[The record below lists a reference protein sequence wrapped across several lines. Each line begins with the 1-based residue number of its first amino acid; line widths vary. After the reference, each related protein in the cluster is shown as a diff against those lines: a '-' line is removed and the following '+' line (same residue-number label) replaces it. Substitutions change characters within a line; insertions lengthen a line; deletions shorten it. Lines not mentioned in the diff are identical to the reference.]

1 MDSASEQFLCPGVHC
16 TAPQIKRPF
25 LPNVANLP
33 LSLLGFQIF
42 YGVCLFS
49 DLWNDNLEQAALV
62 CGISFIGPTLSDVTT
77 WNELSEDTRDIFLLQ
92 FSLRKKKTHTHTTHT
107 HFSPSLFG
115 WSGQTKCLS
124 MLYFLIVFGPFFD
137 C

>member
-92 FSLRKKKTHTHTTHT
+92 FSLRKKKHTQPIHI
-107 HFSPSLFG
+107 SLPHSLDGLVRQSASRCF
-115 WSGQTKCLS
+115 T
-124 MLYFLIVFGPFFD
+124 F
-137 C
+137 